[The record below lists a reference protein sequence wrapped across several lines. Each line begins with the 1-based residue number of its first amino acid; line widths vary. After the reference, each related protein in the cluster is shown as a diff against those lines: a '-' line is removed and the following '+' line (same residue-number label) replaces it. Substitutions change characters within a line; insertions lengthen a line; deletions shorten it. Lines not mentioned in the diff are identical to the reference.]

1 MNIKCKSPRRQL
13 TVPVHEPRTFCRIVG
28 EEVGPDGKTDL
39 LIEPITD
46 PREQEAAR
54 KRYEAVIRLK
64 FEEVM
69 KKHSLRSPAIFGDG
83 GGI

>member
-1 MNIKCKSPRRQL
+1 MNIKCKSPRRQT
-13 TVPVHEPRTFCRIVG
+13 TVPVPEPRTFGRIVG

-64 FEEVM
+64 FEEV
-69 KKHSLRSPAIFGDG
+69 KKRFSQAPEVYGDG

>member
-1 MNIKCKSPRRQL
+1 MTAFAKKPRCDREPPSP
-13 TVPVHEPRTFCRIVG
+13 EGRTFCRIVG
-28 EEVGPDGKTDL
+28 KMAGPDGKTDL

-54 KRYEAVIRLK
+54 KRYAVAMMHWFAESKKKRFSQSL
-64 FEEVM
+64 EV
-69 KKHSLRSPAIFGDG
+69 FGDG

>member
-1 MNIKCKSPRRQL
+1 
-13 TVPVHEPRTFCRIVG
+13 
-28 EEVGPDGKTDL
+28 

>member
-1 MNIKCKSPRRQL
+1 MIASSKRQRKIRGDSG
-13 TVPVHEPRTFCRIVG
+13 PDGRTFCRIVG

-46 PREQEAAR
+46 PQEQEAAR
-54 KRYEAVIRLK
+54 KRYAVAMMRWFAEAK
-64 FEEVM
+64 

-83 GGI
+83 DGI

>member
-1 MNIKCKSPRRQL
+1 MNIKCKSPRRQP
-13 TVPVHEPRTFCRIVG
+13 TVPVPDPRTFCRIVG
-28 EEVGPDGKTDL
+28 EEVGQDGKTEIL
-39 LIEPITD
+39 LEPISD

-64 FEEVM
+64 FEEE
-69 KKHSLRSPAIFGDG
+69 KKKRFSQSLEVFGDG